1 MDERQPLVPG
11 LPRPLQTAGRSRE
24 ADVEQQ
30 IGVLL
35 SLSSA
40 ELKRRAQTPDRAAAG
55 FVKEETLVYMLREK
69 ARGGDMHTAGDLA
82 ELLVKRCSPFVHKH
96 IAAWKLRSSS
106 HAEECAFDVF
116 SRLMQDLFD
125 LGAGSE
131 FWEVRFWVCLKRR
144 ILNCV
149 QKYQSVDR
157 HEFQPDPLD
166 DGKGRQTD
174 VMETW
179 ADTRRLTPQERMEIR
194 EALAL
199 LPDKERLTF
208 VLWHYEEWTQEEIA
222 RHLQISDRAVR
233 YRLERAEERLAAW
246 RAGHS

>member
-1 MDERQPLVPG
+1 MDERQTSVPG
-11 LPRPLQTAGRSRE
+11 LPRPLQTAGRCRE
-24 ADVEQQ
+24 VDVEEQ
-30 IGVLL
+30 ILALL
-35 SLSSA
+35 SVTTA
-40 ELKRRAQTPDRAAAG
+40 ELKRRAQMSDRAATG
-55 FVKEETLVYMLREK
+55 FVKEEALVYMLREK
-69 ARGGDMHTAGDLA
+69 ARNGDMRTAGDLA

-96 IAAWKLRSSS
+96 IAAWKLRSPS
-106 HAEECAFDVF
+106 HVEECAFDVF
-116 SRLMQDLFD
+116 SRLMQDLFEF
-125 LGAGSE
+125 GPSSE

-144 ILNCV
+144 TLNCV

-166 DGKGRQTD
+166 DGKGNQTD

-179 ADTRRLTPQERMEIR
+179 ADTRRLTPQERTEIR

-246 RAGHS
+246 RAGQS